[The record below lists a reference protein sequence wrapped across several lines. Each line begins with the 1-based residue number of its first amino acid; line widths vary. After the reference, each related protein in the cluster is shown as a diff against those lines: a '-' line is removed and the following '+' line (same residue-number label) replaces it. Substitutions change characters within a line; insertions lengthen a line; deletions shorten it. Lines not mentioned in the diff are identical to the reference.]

1 MPIVTIQSPTGQS
14 FQIEAPSGA
23 TDEQVLRFA
32 KSQGLFDQ
40 QPQEEVATTQPITQT
55 ENIPRQPITAESL
68 APQQLHNQV
77 IGGLEGALQLGTGV
91 LGEIAGGLT
100 ATVDLLNPLTSNDP
114 VQVLN
119 NVKEILTYEP
129 RGVNEDAAIQQ
140 LAEKLEPMK
149 PIIESVDAFTSRA
162 ADKGVDL
169 TGSPAV
175 GAFIKTIPTMVGEML
190 GVGAL
195 TKAKPILPKMAF
207 TNPKDARL
215 AIAENILSGTPDT
228 NTVANIINSSGELV
242 TNKTAKRALKVLE
255 KDLGG
260 DSGIALVSVME
271 STSPATKSR
280 VNKML
285 DIVDKGRRNPLF
297 KDEHRASDVLGDAV
311 ADRARAI
318 AKINK
323 QAGEKIGATAK
334 SLNKTNVDLSTPID
348 GFIDKLSNMGVTFTR
363 GDDGWVTPDFSRSKF
378 MGGSQKDMTV
388 LVNDLVNKTP
398 DFESAHNL
406 KQLIRDNVNFDSI
419 GPSKIKG
426 DSERALKDL
435 ATQIDD
441 VLDSTSDTYKKANER
456 FAKTVGVKDAFDKMA
471 GKDIDIFDPDAA
483 KSLGDKA
490 RRLVSNAT
498 SRTQINK
505 VIRDAE
511 SVLEEFNIRF
521 KDDIPAMNHIVTKIE
536 DSFKITR
543 EGSLKGNL
551 QDAAVNVAT
560 GLDPTLAGL
569 EAVRG
574 KVKNLSAPDF
584 NKKMRAY
591 RSLTNQG
598 KR

>member
-1 MPIVTIQSPTGQS
+1 MTNQLPQG
-14 FQIEAPSGA
+14 F
-23 TDEQVLRFA
+23 VL
-32 KSQGLFDQ
+32 D
-40 QPQEEVATTQPITQT
+40 QPQQALPQGFVLDAQSEVAEQQEAIAPEQPVEQLI
-55 ENIPRQPITAESL
+55 EQPITAESL

-228 NTVANIINSSGELV
+228 DAVANIINSTGELV

-334 SLNKTNVDLSTPID
+334 SLNKTNVDLSAPID

-426 DSERALKDL
+426 DSERVLKDL

-441 VLDSTSDTYKKANER
+441 VLDSTSDAYKKANER

-560 GLDPTLAGL
+560 GLDPSLAGL

-574 KVKNLSAPDF
+574 KVKSLSAPDF